1 MKISVVL
8 TTKNE
13 ENNIGKLLESLNSQ
27 EEPYEVLVVD
37 SDSSDKTQ
45 DIVKKYSE
53 KNQNI
58 KLIVHPGTRA
68 ESMNYGIK
76 QASGD
81 AVAFIGGDDVADKNW
96 IKEVRKGLKKADI
109 IAGKLVPTKEERV
122 NQVFGV
128 KISLFD
134 PQKKLYPGMPADVE
148 LD

>member
-13 ENNIGKLLESLNSQ
+13 ENNIGKLLESLISQ
-27 EEPYEVLVVD
+27 EESYEVLVID

-68 ESMNYGIK
+68 ASMTPYHVIN
-76 QASGD
+76 
-81 AVAFIGGDDVADKNW
+81 
-96 IKEVRKGLKKADI
+96 
-109 IAGKLVPTKEERV
+109 
-122 NQVFGV
+122 
-128 KISLFD
+128 
-134 PQKKLYPGMPADVE
+134 
-148 LD
+148 